1 MNFTLNAPPMGINSL
16 VDEDFKERQMQRIIQ
31 QNTDKT
37 QRQREKKKHIKRHSG
52 QGLTNNDYVHQTSCN
67 QEKQTS
73 RQIHRL

>member
-1 MNFTLNAPPMGINSL
+1 MWFPFIATTKALSVAI
-16 VDEDFKERQMQRIIQ
+16 IIQ
-31 QNTDKT
+31 QNTDKKKKT
-37 QRQREKKKHIKRHSG
+37 KTKTEKKYIQRHSG